1 MKLKLL
7 LSFLWLLFTSSMVS
21 WWWFY
26 GMDELTKPNSAINLE
41 ARKRMLFWE
50 GSFFLFAIFIGG
62 FFLIYYLYKDNEKNK
77 SLRAFFSIFS
87 HDLKTSIA
95 RLRLQADVLR
105 EEEGFNKNKTL
116 QRIVKDIN
124 KLDIQL
130 ENSLW
135 LAQLENIKFLKEKFL
150 FSDLISMIKSDFP
163 EVSIELNKDIQVIGD
178 KRSLMCV
185 LRNLIQNAIIHGEAD
200 TLTIKLMPDEGVLNI
215 EISDN
220 GKGTN
225 KLPVFQS
232 ALFPHFSNSS
242 KTSGLG
248 LNLCYQ
254 ILLKTEGFLSARL
267 EGNKIFFNIS
277 LAQNKQVSS

>member
-1 MKLKLL
+1 
-7 LSFLWLLFTSSMVS
+7 
-21 WWWFY
+21 
-26 GMDELTKPNSAINLE
+26 MDELTKPNAAINLD

-50 GSFFLFAIFIGG
+50 GSFFLVAIFIGG

-105 EEEGFNKNKTL
+105 EEEDYSKNKTL

-124 KLDIQL
+124 KLDLQL

-135 LAQLENIKFLKEKFL
+135 LAQLENIQFLKEEFL
-150 FSDLISMIKSDFP
+150 FSELVSMVKADFP
-163 EVSIELNKDIQVIGD
+163 EVSMDLNKDHKVYGD
-178 KRSLMCV
+178 KRALMCV

-200 TLTIKLMPDEGVLNI
+200 ILSFKLLPSPGQLEI
-215 EISDN
+215 EVTDN
-220 GKGTN
+220 GKGTTS
-225 KLPVFQS
+225 LPPFRKTFLPS
-232 ALFPHFSNSS
+232 LSTA

-254 ILLKTEGFLSARL
+254 ILLKTKGDLAARL
-267 EGNKIFFNIS
+267 DGRKIYFTIRLS
-277 LAQNKQVSS
+277 QQVGL